1 MPPKIMNLMLLE
13 LFSPFCCVEV
23 NPRGKLKSSLAVLAV
38 LYEKA
43 TPPLARPWPAVQMG
57 PIHLTSCSQVPTT
70 QTISVERVPC
80 SPGAISWFHTLMQ
93 G

>member
-1 MPPKIMNLMLLE
+1 MPLKIMNLMLLE
-13 LFSPFCCVEV
+13 FFPPFVVWKKIPEE
-23 NPRGKLKSSLAVLAV
+23 NSSLAVLAV

-57 PIHLTSCSQVPTT
+57 PIRLTSCSQVPTT
-70 QTISVERVPC
+70 HTISVERVPC